1 MTDFET
7 RAMEAKQ
14 ASFAMAV
21 LPTEVKNKAL
31 LKVADALIANKE
43 AIFSANEIDLKN
55 AKETDLPM
63 PLQKRLV
70 FDDHKLNMLFRD
82 LRA

>member
-21 LPTEVKNKAL
+21 LPTEVKNRAL
-31 LKVADALIANKE
+31 LAVADALTANKE
-43 AIFSANEIDLKN
+43 AIFAANEADLKS
-55 AKETDLPM
+55 AK
-63 PLQKRLV
+63 
-70 FDDHKLNMLFRD
+70 
-82 LRA
+82 